1 MLADV
6 GERVRREAAVTP
18 STDAVEAH
26 LARLDARACRAFV
39 ADLWGARGFETRVEG
54 DVVVATR
61 HGASLALFPAVGG
74 RLRPPSPPS
83 RAIDVVVAPRG
94 GDATA
99 ALAESHDARLL
110 TAADLREMLRYA
122 VDSGEATSLC
132 ERHLGA
138 PPSALRLPPRAR
150 VRARVERVRASEPRL
165 AVTAVVALLAL
176 AAATGGFIGADPS
189 AAGIFAGNDG
199 NDPAD
204 DASDGGA
211 VPTDDRAD
219 VGTAT
224 PDSRT
229 STTVDDADEDVGSL
243 STVPGV
249 DSEGVTNLTALA
261 TAHDRAL
268 GDRPYTLWI
277 DTYRPLGGNPNASRG
292 QQDTDIAVEGDRY
305 LVHEHLNG
313 PNGQRRLGA
322 IYYDGTDWYVDDRS
336 TGRPAIR
343 WINGTAADFSVQPD
357 PRSLRETLVTR
368 YLDTPVTDV
377 TERVR
382 TRDSTRYRLEGAGRP
397 PGFAVDRVFNY
408 SFVATVDDRGFV
420 REATVGYTVAT
431 PDGRYRLRFEW
442 TYGRLGT
449 TTVSPP
455 AWIEQARPE
464 TDSVST
470 NGTAETGR

>member
-1 MLADV
+1 
-6 GERVRREAAVTP
+6 VTP
-18 STDAVEAH
+18 PTDAVEAH
-26 LARLDARACRAFV
+26 LARLDTQACRAFV
-39 ADLWGARGFETRVEG
+39 ADLWAARGFETRVDGE
-54 DVVVATR
+54 VVVATR
-61 HGASLALFPAVGG
+61 HGTSLALFPAVGG
-74 RLRPPSPPS
+74 LLRPPSPPS
-83 RAIDVVVAPRG
+83 RTIDVVVAPRG
-94 GDATA
+94 GDAAA
-99 ALAESHDARLL
+99 ALAESRDARLL

-122 VDSGEATSLC
+122 VDSGAAETLC

-150 VRARVERVRASEPRL
+150 VRARIEHVRASEPRL

-176 AAATGGFIGADPS
+176 AAATGGFVGADPS
-189 AAGIFAGNDG
+189 TAGVFDG
-199 NDPAD
+199 ADGDDPAG

-211 VPTDDRAD
+211 VPTDDPVAE
-219 VGTAT
+219 GTAT
-224 PDSRT
+224 ADSRA
-229 STTVDDADEDVGSL
+229 STATEDDVEGAGSVGSL

-249 DSEGVTNLTALA
+249 DAGGVTNLTALA

-268 GDRPYTLWI
+268 GDQSYTLWI

-397 PGFAVDRVFNY
+397 PGFAVDRVYNY

>member
-1 MLADV
+1 MTTSA
-6 GERVRREAAVTP
+6 
-18 STDAVEAH
+18 DAVEAH

-39 ADLWGARGFETRVEG
+39 ADLWAARGFQTRVDGE
-54 DVVVATR
+54 VVVATR

-74 RLRPPSPPS
+74 RLRSPSPPS

-94 GDATA
+94 GDAAA

-110 TAADLREMLRYA
+110 TAADLGEMLRYA
-122 VDSGEATSLC
+122 VDSGAAEALC

-138 PPSALRLPPRAR
+138 PPSALRLPLGAR
-150 VRARVERVRASEPRL
+150 VRARVERLGASEPRL
-165 AVTAVVALLAL
+165 AVTAVVALLVL
-176 AAATGGFIGADPS
+176 AAATGGFVGADRSS
-189 AAGIFAGNDG
+189 AGAFDGNDG
-199 NDPAD
+199 SDPASD
-204 DASDGGA
+204 TSDGGA
-211 VPTDDRAD
+211 VPTDDPVAE
-219 VGTAT
+219 GIAT
-224 PDSRT
+224 PDSRAT
-229 STTVDDADEDVGSL
+229 TTVDDAGADVGSL

-249 DSEGVTNLTALA
+249 DGEGVTNLTALA

-268 GDRPYTLWI
+268 GDRSYTLWI

-292 QQDTDIAVEGDRY
+292 QRDTDIAVEGDRY

-313 PNGQRRLGA
+313 PDGQRRLGA

-343 WINGTAADFSVQPD
+343 WINGTAAEFSVQPD

-382 TRDSTRYRLEGAGRP
+382 VGDSTRYRLEGSGRP

-408 SFVATVDDRGFV
+408 SFVATVDEDGFV

-442 TYGRLGT
+442 TYGRVGT

-464 TDSVST
+464 TDAVST
-470 NGTAETGR
+470 HGTAETGR